1 MALAT
6 RCPQCGAMF
15 RVVADQLKLR
25 GGLVR
30 CGQCRTVFDAIG
42 SLAYVE
48 DGTLPAGKPG
58 EAAPAAGAP
67 ASLPAVAST
76 AAPAAAAPSS
86 AASPPDAA
94 ASAAPSA
101 PSSAA
106 ASAPAASTAAGV
118 TAKQSATP
126 RETASDATTARAA
139 EQRSAPPQETGNAPA
154 RESVRIAPQ
163 RPRRAES
170 GTEARAESRAE
181 SRSEARARRSRDA
194 VDQQRKALGPAT
206 TLRIAPGAAPV
217 ATVSQVMPAYVDKR
231 ASDEG
236 EQEQFGVPTLLAAGA
251 AATDEEPMLEG
262 IEVIEMP
269 PLPEVPPAPAAN
281 EEEPAFIRSTKRRPR
296 RGFSIVFSGGSLLLL
311 LLALAQAAIVFRSE
325 LTTRWPQAR
334 PAMAK
339 LCDTVGCALGLPTRP
354 DQLAVIASELQA
366 VAGTDVLELTAVIR
380 NRASF
385 TQALPALEVTLSD
398 TQNRALARKVFSPV
412 DYLAAAGE
420 PSSRIDDGLAAG
432 GDLTIR
438 VLFEARGLRPAG
450 FLVYPFYI

>member
-48 DGTLPAGKPG
+48 DGALAGG
-58 EAAPAAGAP
+58 RAPADS
-67 ASLPAVAST
+67 AS
-76 AAPAAAAPSS
+76 SS
-86 AASPPDAA
+86 AAESSGVA
-94 ASAAPSA
+94 ASGVDTERAATPAPGAAPGPASA
-101 PSSAA
+101 TVPAPAPTPAA
-106 ASAPAASTAAGV
+106 VPAPAAS
-118 TAKQSATP
+118 STP
-126 RETASDATTARAA
+126 
-139 EQRSAPPQETGNAPA
+139 PPVPAPA
-154 RESVRIAPQ
+154 AVQGQDGGAAMERSSVRISPE
-163 RPRRAES
+163 RPRR
-170 GTEARAESRAE
+170 TERTSTG
-181 SRSEARARRSRDA
+181 RRSRNEQE
-194 VDQQRKALGPAT
+194 QQRKALGPAT

-217 ATVSQVMPAYVDKR
+217 ATVSQVMPEYVERR
-231 ASDEG
+231 APAEA
-236 EQEQFGVPTLLAAGA
+236 EQESLGVPTLLAAGGA
-251 AATDEEPMLEG
+251 STDTDTSTDDDADPMLAG
-262 IEVIEMP
+262 IEVIEVP
-269 PLPEVPPAPAAN
+269 PLPEVMVAPPSPD
-281 EEEPAFIRSTKRRPR
+281 EEPAFARSGGTRTR

-311 LLALAQAAIVFRSE
+311 LIALLQTAVVFRAE

-334 PAMAK
+334 PMMVK
-339 LCDTVGCALGLPTRP
+339 LCNTLGCTLGLPTRP
-354 DQLAVIASELQA
+354 EQLAVIASELQA

-398 TQNRALARKVFSPV
+398 TQSRALARKVFAPV

-420 PSSRIDDGLAAG
+420 PRSRIEEGLAAG

>member
-48 DGTLPAGKPG
+48 DGTLPAGRPG
-58 EAAPAAGAP
+58 AE
-67 ASLPAVAST
+67 ST
-76 AAPAAAAPSS
+76 AAPAAESPGAVAAVPAVTAASSTAATAAAPPSRE
-86 AASPPDAA
+86 AA
-94 ASAAPSA
+94 ASSPEVS
-101 PSSAA
+101 
-106 ASAPAASTAAGV
+106 
-118 TAKQSATP
+118 
-126 RETASDATTARAA
+126 RAA
-139 EQRSAPPQETGNAPA
+139 ERPAQEAAAGTARGGSMRAAPERA
-154 RESVRIAPQ
+154 
-163 RPRRAES
+163 RRAEP
-170 GTEARAESRAE
+170 RAPAE
-181 SRSEARARRSRDA
+181 RRSRDA
-194 VDQQRKALGPAT
+194 QEQQRKALGPAT
-206 TLRIAPGAAPV
+206 TLRIAPGATPV
-217 ATVSQVMPAYVDKR
+217 ATVSQVMPAYAERR
-231 ASDEG
+231 AAPEA
-236 EQEQFGVPTLLAAGA
+236 EQEQLGVPTLLAAGS
-251 AATDEEPMLEG
+251 ATTDTDPMLAG

-269 PLPEVPPAPAAN
+269 PLPDLAAAPPSPD
-281 EEEPAFIRSTKRRPR
+281 EEPAFIRSGEPRAR

-311 LLALAQAAIVFRSE
+311 LLALLQTAVVFRAE

-334 PAMAK
+334 PMMAK
-339 LCDTVGCALGLPTRP
+339 LCDTLGCTLGLPTRP
-354 DQLAVIASELQA
+354 EQLAVIASELQA
-366 VAGTDVLELTAVIR
+366 VTGTDVLELTAVIR

-398 TQNRALARKVFSPV
+398 TQNRALARKVFAPV

-420 PSSRIDDGLAAG
+420 PSSRIEEGLAAG